1 MLKACCAAPP
11 AEPRRRGAGQADGA
25 PPEPRLTGI
34 AMGKLEPE
42 PEVGPLAF
50 AQVPTAT
57 ASAHSNFRA
66 KQISY
71 LEVPGVLVSNRIFL
85 FIQQGQCTCGCELE
99 IIRPPAPGP
108 DARLKRI
115 CRMRA

>member
-34 AMGKLEPE
+34 AMGKLGPE
-42 PEVGPLAF
+42 PGVDPLAF

-71 LEVPGVLVSNRIFL
+71 LERYLRVLVNRIFL
-85 FIQQGQCTCGCELE
+85 FSSQCTCGCELE

-115 CRMRA
+115 CRCALK

>member
-42 PEVGPLAF
+42 PEVDPLAF

-57 ASAHSNFRA
+57 ASAHSNFSPSKLATLR
-66 KQISY
+66 
-71 LEVPGVLVSNRIFL
+71 G
-85 FIQQGQCTCGCELE
+85 T
-99 IIRPPAPGP
+99 
-108 DARLKRI
+108 
-115 CRMRA
+115 